1 MASKYVLVI
10 NGKPEGP
17 FTIDELRAKR
27 LKPADFVRTDG
38 MDDYKEAHEVA
49 ELRSLF
55 GFAKQTVIPQYY
67 GSFDQRVMA
76 NLIDWLIVSG
86 VFIIISLIAMLAISG
101 QMARAILFII
111 GLVVIP
117 IAKLLYHIVM
127 EGSAKQATY
136 GKILLKIRVC
146 NEDGSAIDHAKAAA
160 RNLAK
165 IASTCTF
172 LIGYLLCFFTKK
184 QQCLHD
190 MMAGTLVMKG
200 RLI

>member
-1 MASKYVLVI
+1 MASTYVLVI

-17 FTIDELRAKR
+17 FTIDELKTKG

-38 MDDYKEAHEVA
+38 MDDYKEAHEIA

-55 GFAKQTVIPQYY
+55 GFARQNIMPQYF
-67 GSFDQRVMA
+67 GSFDERAFAAIIDLAIVA
-76 NLIDWLIVSG
+76 GTFILISV
-86 VFIIISLIAMLAISG
+86 IAMLIIPN
-101 QMARAILFII
+101 QIARMMIFLL
-111 GLVVIP
+111 GLIVIP
-117 IAKLLYHIVM
+117 LLNFIYHILM

-146 NEDGSAIDHAKAAA
+146 NEDGSPIDYSKAAA

-165 IASTCTF
+165 IVSNGTLF
-172 LIGYLLCFFTKK
+172 LGYIICFFNKK

-190 MMAGTLVMKG
+190 MIAGTLVMKD
-200 RLI
+200 RLL